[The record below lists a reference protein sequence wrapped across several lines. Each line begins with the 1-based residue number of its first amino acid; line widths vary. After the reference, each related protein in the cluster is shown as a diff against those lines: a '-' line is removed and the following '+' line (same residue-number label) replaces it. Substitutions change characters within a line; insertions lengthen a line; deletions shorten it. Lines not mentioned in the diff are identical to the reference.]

1 MENFYIDDEIDLSEF
16 FSSIYRNKKIIGF
29 ISILFLIFGF
39 IFVSSKK
46 KVWQGEFQIVL
57 ENNQKSQSSSLN
69 LLSSNLSSIIDNG
82 PNEIKTE
89 ITILE
94 SPSVLMNIFNY
105 VKEQKIS
112 DISSNNLRF
121 KTWKKNSINIGLEKG
136 TNVLNVTYKDNN
148 KDYVLP
154 VLNKISD
161 EYQNYSGQKKR
172 RSIELSLNYLNEQL
186 PIFREKSQ
194 NAILNLQKFSSEND
208 LLFQNNMLISL
219 GSLDTSQNAAFPE
232 DYDIDLARIAA
243 INQLRFLDKK
253 LKKIQSIDENSD
265 EVVFFASSLKNF
277 PPKFLE
283 KLETIKN
290 ELSASKNIYRDSD
303 IKIKLLNS
311 QKNFYIKELK
321 YVTIDFLKSQ
331 KNITEAK
338 LESTRR
344 PPEIL
349 DQYRAL
355 VAKAIKEKLTLNKLE
370 KEYRVILLEKA
381 KYEDPWQLITK
392 PTLLPNPVSQNK
404 LLFSS
409 ISFLFGGF
417 LSTLF
422 CFLIEKKK
430 GLIFGVNRLKNIAD
444 WPFLYLLPS
453 NNNKIFF
460 EYLELISNKYKLEK
474 NSNLAIFQVGDFD
487 ELSTKEINKF
497 KDEKLDIKN
506 IISSKEI
513 SDIINYK
520 NIVFLVHSG
529 ITKEQELIDAYS
541 KFELTNNNLLGI
553 ICLKYN
559 L

>member
-1 MENFYIDDEIDLSEF
+1 
-16 FSSIYRNKKIIGF
+16 
-29 ISILFLIFGF
+29 
-39 IFVSSKK
+39 
-46 KVWQGEFQIVL
+46 
-57 ENNQKSQSSSLN
+57 
-69 LLSSNLSSIIDNG
+69 
-82 PNEIKTE
+82 
-89 ITILE
+89 
-94 SPSVLMNIFNY
+94 
-105 VKEQKIS
+105 
-112 DISSNNLRF
+112 
-121 KTWKKNSINIGLEKG
+121 
-136 TNVLNVTYKDNN
+136 
-148 KDYVLP
+148 
-154 VLNKISD
+154 
-161 EYQNYSGQKKR
+161 
-172 RSIELSLNYLNEQL
+172 
-186 PIFREKSQ
+186 
-194 NAILNLQKFSSEND
+194 
-208 LLFQNNMLISL
+208 MLISL